1 MLAEPLLEPMGE
13 EPTAGRR
20 RSRALVFSA
29 SAVVG
34 VTLLAFSRHAIHLQ
48 HPTASAV
55 LDDDSLLAHPLR
67 EFVKRSAQRGACEL
81 SGAPRGFP
89 VPWAMT
95 LATAGRTSSSAP
107 AMRSIGIQGVVG
119 EEIVF
124 VCRGGPGGA
133 FGPPAGLAQ
142 YSASMTHL
150 AGNYPGAAFEE
161 QWRAEGVIR
170 EIPLATLRSQG
181 LPPPDPALV
190 AQILGAAAFTARH
203 VQRQGGSPAP
213 ATGEGRLVLT
223 HSAGDDAEALAR
235 ETTRGEAAAELG
247 TPVEE
252 EEAYRAGLRAYAL
265 TPQRMELLRGG
276 PDWPAGPLR
285 HEWVRLRD
293 EDGWRR
299 SARVL
304 PYSWPQ

>member
-1 MLAEPLLEPMGE
+1 
-13 EPTAGRR
+13 
-20 RSRALVFSA
+20 
-29 SAVVG
+29 
-34 VTLLAFSRHAIHLQ
+34 
-48 HPTASAV
+48 
-55 LDDDSLLAHPLR
+55 
-67 EFVKRSAQRGACEL
+67 
-81 SGAPRGFP
+81 
-89 VPWAMT
+89 
-95 LATAGRTSSSAP
+95 
-107 AMRSIGIQGVVG
+107 
-119 EEIVF
+119 
-124 VCRGGPGGA
+124 
-133 FGPPAGLAQ
+133 
-142 YSASMTHL
+142 MTHL

-190 AQILGAAAFTARH
+190 AQVLGAAAFTERRA
-203 VQRQGGSPAP
+203 QRQGGSPAP